1 MKPEHQPDNHSDPET
16 REKSETGEI
25 LKDVGKDLLR
35 ETGTTIKW
43 GIGGALIGAVILG
56 ALGFWKFGEVGLV
69 VGAIAG
75 AVLGGAIGF
84 WAYFTA

>member
-1 MKPEHQPDNHSDPET
+1 MKPEHQPDNHSAPET

-25 LKDVGKDLLR
+25 IKDVGKDLLR
-35 ETGTTIKW
+35 ETATTIKW

-75 AVLGGAIGF
+75 AILGGAAGF
-84 WAYFTA
+84 LAYFTA